1 MDPAELQQRVGRLAQ
16 THPGEHP
23 YTLAL
28 RLQSE
33 TGKVITGQL
42 AKQILQRLGHVGLW
56 GDRTCQGG
64 TGRD

>member
-1 MDPAELQQRVGRLAQ
+1 MDPAEVQQRLRHLAQ
-16 THPGEHP
+16 AHPGEHP

-42 AKQILQRLGHVGLW
+42 AKQILQRLGQ
-56 GDRTCQGG
+56 DQT
-64 TGRD
+64 

>member
-1 MDPAELQQRVGRLAQ
+1 MDPAELQQRLRRLVKAP
-16 THPGEHP
+16 PGEHP

-42 AKQILQRLGHVGLW
+42 AKQILQRLGQ
-56 GDRTCQGG
+56 DQTRDARTCQAVS
-64 TGRD
+64 GRG